1 MKLPVTSGFCS
12 SRRESAQS
20 LRRVEVS
27 GLTSAATNT
36 RRGSVL
42 IIVLWVAFGLIA
54 LALYFANSMSLEL
67 RASDNRAAAIEADQ
81 AILGAARYVSN
92 VIATVREPATL
103 PDINN
108 YRSEQVPVG
117 DATFWLIG
125 RNDRSTTANTAAD
138 QVYFGLVDESSKL
151 DLNAPW
157 LTVDLLLNL
166 PGMTTELAAAI
177 LDWRDTDSEVN
188 AAGGAEDET
197 YQRKTPAYRCK
208 NGPFESV
215 EELRLLN
222 GALLDLVYGED
233 ANLNGALDPNENDA
247 DGSVPMDNRD
257 GRLDSGMFNYFT
269 VFSRQPTVDQYG
281 SNRVNVT
288 TLNTAA
294 GRTNLLMALNTAGV
308 GNGQEIVGRVQG
320 ANISS
325 ILHFY
330 IASQMTEED
339 FIKLE
344 PSLTMTNS
352 GFVNVNTASEAVLSC
367 VPGIGLENAPTLVA
381 ARRSNANRLNT
392 VAWVKDALDQQVA
405 IQAGRYLIGR
415 TYNISADIAA
425 VGHYGRGYRRV
436 KFVFDT
442 TEGAPMIRYRQ
453 DLTHLGWALGKYTRQ
468 QLQLANNTN
477 RR

>member
-1 MKLPVTSGFCS
+1 MDLPESPRS
-12 SRRESAQS
+12 ASPAHRARES
-20 LRRVEVS
+20 
-27 GLTSAATNT
+27 
-36 RRGSVL
+36 GSVL

-54 LALYFANSMSLEL
+54 LTLYFANSMSFEL
-67 RASDNRAAAIEADQ
+67 RASDNRAAMIEADQ
-81 AILGAARYVSN
+81 AVIGAARYVSN

-125 RNDRSTTANTAAD
+125 RSDRSTTASTAAD

-157 LTVDLLLNL
+157 LTVDLLMNL
-166 PGMTTELAAAI
+166 PGMTTEFAAAI

-188 AAGGAEDET
+188 EAGGAEEET
-197 YQRKTPAYRCK
+197 YQRRSPAYRCK

-215 EELRLLN
+215 EELRLVN
-222 GALLDLVYGED
+222 GAYLESVYGED

-247 DGSVPMDNRD
+247 DGSVPLDNRD
-257 GRLDSGMFNYFT
+257 GRLDYGMFEYFT
-269 VFSRQPTVDQYG
+269 VYSRQATLDPYG
-281 SNRVNVT
+281 SNRLAVS

-294 GRTNLLMALNTAGV
+294 GRSNLLMTLNTVGV
-308 GNGQEIVGRVQG
+308 GNAQEIVGRVQG

-330 IASQMTEED
+330 IASQMAEED
-339 FIKLE
+339 FLKLE
-344 PSLTMTNS
+344 PSLTMTNQ
-352 GFVNVNTASEAVLSC
+352 GCVNVNSASEVVLSC
-367 VPGIGLENAPTLVA
+367 VPGIGLDNAPTLVA
-381 ARRSNANRLNT
+381 ARRSNAGRLNT

-425 VGHYGRGYRRV
+425 VGRNGRGYRRV
-436 KFVFDT
+436 KYVFDT
-442 TEGAPMIRYRQ
+442 TEGPPMIRYRQ

>member
-1 MKLPVTSGFCS
+1 MKIRVS
-12 SRRESAQS
+12 SVQ
-20 LRRVEVS
+20 
-27 GLTSAATNT
+27 
-36 RRGSVL
+36 RGSVL

-54 LALYFANSMSLEL
+54 LTLYFANSMSFEL
-67 RASDNRAAAIEADQ
+67 RASDNRAAMIEADQ
-81 AILGAARYVSN
+81 AIIGAARYVSN

-125 RNDRSTTANTAAD
+125 RADRQTAMD
-138 QVYFGLVDESSKL
+138 QVYYGLVDESSKL

-157 LTVDLLLNL
+157 LTVDLLMNL
-166 PGMTTELAAAI
+166 PGMTTEFAAAI

-197 YQRKTPAYRCK
+197 YQRRSPAYRCK

-215 EELRLLN
+215 EELRLVN
-222 GALLDLVYGED
+222 GALLDSVYGED
-233 ANLNGALDPNENDA
+233 ANRNGVLDPNENDA

-257 GRLDSGMFNYFT
+257 GRLDYGMFEYFT
-269 VFSRQPTVDQYG
+269 VYSRQATLDPYG
-281 SNRVNVT
+281 SNRLAVS
-288 TLNTAA
+288 TLNTPA
-294 GRTNLLMALNTAGV
+294 GRSNLLMTLNTVGV
-308 GNGQEIVGRVQG
+308 GNAQEIVGRVQE

-330 IASQMTEED
+330 IASQMAEED
-339 FIKLE
+339 FLKLE
-344 PSLTMTNS
+344 PSLTMTNT
-352 GFVNVNTASEAVLSC
+352 GCVNVNSASESVLSC
-367 VPGIGLENAPTLVA
+367 VPGIGLDNAPTLVA
-381 ARRSNANRLNT
+381 ARRSNGNRLNT
-392 VAWVKDALDQQVA
+392 IAWVKDALDQQVA

-425 VGHYGRGYRRV
+425 VGHNGRGYRRV
-436 KFVFDT
+436 KYVFDT
-442 TEGAPMIRYRQ
+442 TEGPPMIRFRQ
-453 DLTHLGWALGKYTRQ
+453 DLTHLGWSLGKYAKQ
-468 QLQLANNTN
+468 QLLLANQT

>member
-1 MKLPVTSGFCS
+1 MRIRAS
-12 SRRESAQS
+12 SKSRSS
-20 LRRVEVS
+20 LREEALTS
-27 GLTSAATNT
+27 IKIELSLLTSAAT
-36 RRGSVL
+36 RKDESGSVL

-54 LALYFANSMSLEL
+54 LTLYFANSMSFEL

-81 AILGAARYVSN
+81 AVLGAARYVSN
-92 VIATVREPATL
+92 IIATVREPATL

-117 DATFWLIG
+117 DATFWMIA
-125 RNDRSTTANTAAD
+125 RNDRQTAAD

-166 PGMTTELAAAI
+166 PGMTTEFAAAI

-188 AAGGAEDET
+188 ASGGAEDET
-197 YQRKTPAYRCK
+197 YQRRSPAYRCK
-208 NGPFESV
+208 NAPFESV
-215 EELRLLN
+215 EELRLVN
-222 GALLDLVYGED
+222 GAFLESLYGED

-257 GRLDSGMFNYFT
+257 GRLDSGMLDYFT
-269 VFSRQPTVDQYG
+269 VYSRQPTLDQYG
-281 SNRVNVT
+281 SNRVAVST
-288 TLNTAA
+288 INTAA

-308 GNGQEIVGRVQG
+308 GNAQEILGRVQG
-320 ANISS
+320 QAISS

-330 IASQMTEED
+330 ILSQMSEED
-339 FIKLE
+339 FMKLE
-344 PSLTMTNS
+344 PSLTMTNT
-352 GFVNVNTASEAVLSC
+352 GCVNVNTASEAVLSC
-367 VPGIGLENAPTLVA
+367 VPGVGLDNAPTLIA
-381 ARRSNANRLNT
+381 YRRSNPDRLNT

-415 TYNISADIAA
+415 TYNLSADIAA
-425 VGHYGRGYRRV
+425 VGHHGRGYRRV

-442 TEGAPMIRYRQ
+442 TEGPPMIRFRQ
-453 DLTHLGWALGKYTRQ
+453 DLTHLGWALGKYTKQ

>member
-1 MKLPVTSGFCS
+1 MKLCRHRLTCR
-12 SRRESAQS
+12 SRREEAHFNLFGDQR
-20 LRRVEVS
+20 L
-27 GLTSAATNT
+27 LTSTPT
-36 RRGSVL
+36 RKNSNGSVL

-54 LALYFANSMSLEL
+54 LTLYFANSMSFEL
-67 RASDNRAAAIEADQ
+67 RASDNRAAMIEADQ
-81 AILGAARYVSN
+81 AIIGAARYVSN

-125 RNDRSTTANTAAD
+125 RADRQTAMD
-138 QVYFGLVDESSKL
+138 QVYYGLVDESSKL

-157 LTVDLLLNL
+157 LTVDLLMNL
-166 PGMTTELAAAI
+166 PGMTTEFAAAI
-177 LDWRDTDSEVN
+177 LDWRDTDSDVN
-188 AAGGAEDET
+188 EAGGAEDET
-197 YQRKTPAYRCK
+197 YQRRSPAYRCK

-215 EELRLLN
+215 EELRLVN
-222 GALLDLVYGED
+222 GALLDSVYGED
-233 ANLNGALDPNENDA
+233 ANLNGVLDPNENDA

-257 GRLDSGMFNYFT
+257 GRLDYGMFEYFT
-269 VFSRQPTVDQYG
+269 VYSRQATLDPYG
-281 SNRVNVT
+281 SNRLAVS

-294 GRTNLLMALNTAGV
+294 GRSNLLMTLNTVGV
-308 GNGQEIVGRVQG
+308 GNAQEIVGRVQG

-330 IASQMTEED
+330 IASQMAEED
-339 FIKLE
+339 FLKLE
-344 PSLTMTNS
+344 PSLTMTNQ
-352 GFVNVNTASEAVLSC
+352 GCVNVNSASEAVLSC
-367 VPGIGLENAPTLVA
+367 VPGIGLDNAPTLVA

-392 VAWVKDALDQQVA
+392 IAWVKDALDQQVA

-425 VGHYGRGYRRV
+425 VGHNGRGYRRV
-436 KFVFDT
+436 KYVFDT
-442 TEGAPMIRYRQ
+442 TEGPPMIRFRQ
-453 DLTHLGWALGKYTRQ
+453 DLTHLGWSLGKYTKQ
-468 QLQLANNTN
+468 QLSLANQT

>member
-1 MKLPVTSGFCS
+1 MRPCHHRLIGTSRCKKAQMNPS
-12 SRRESAQS
+12 EDQS
-20 LRRVEVS
+20 LLPS
-27 GLTSAATNT
+27 TPT
-36 RRGSVL
+36 RRNESGSVL

-54 LALYFANSMSLEL
+54 LTLYFANSMSFEL
-67 RASDNRAAAIEADQ
+67 RASDNRAAMIEADQ

-92 VIATVREPATL
+92 VIASVREPATL

-125 RNDRSTTANTAAD
+125 RNDRNTAVD

-157 LTVDLLLNL
+157 LTVELLLNL

-197 YQRKTPAYRCK
+197 YQRRSPAYRCK

-215 EELRLLN
+215 EELRLVN
-222 GALLDLVYGED
+222 GALLDAIYGED
-233 ANLNGALDPNENDA
+233 ANLNGVLDPNENDA
-247 DGSVPMDNRD
+247 DGSMPMDNRD
-257 GRLDSGMFNYFT
+257 GRLDAGMFDYFT
-269 VFSRQPTVDQYG
+269 VYSRQPTVDQYG
-281 SNRVNVT
+281 SNRVVVS

-294 GRTNLLMALNTAGV
+294 GRSNLLMTLNTVGV
-308 GNGQEIVGRVQG
+308 GNAQEIVGRVQG

-330 IASQMTEED
+330 IASQMAEED
-339 FIKLE
+339 FLKLE
-344 PSLTMTNS
+344 PSLTTTNTGCVS
-352 GFVNVNTASEAVLSC
+352 VNSASEAVLSC
-367 VPGIGLENAPTLVA
+367 VPGIGLDNAPTLVA
-381 ARRSNANRLNT
+381 ARRSNANRLNSI
-392 VAWVKDALDQQVA
+392 AWVKDALDQQVA
-405 IQAGRYLIGR
+405 IQAGPYLIGR

-425 VGHYGRGYRRV
+425 VGHNGRGYRRV
-436 KFVFDT
+436 KYVFDT
-442 TEGAPMIRYRQ
+442 SEGPPMIRFRQ
-453 DLTHLGWALGKYTRQ
+453 DLTHLGWSLGKYTRQ
-468 QLQLANNTN
+468 QLSLANQT